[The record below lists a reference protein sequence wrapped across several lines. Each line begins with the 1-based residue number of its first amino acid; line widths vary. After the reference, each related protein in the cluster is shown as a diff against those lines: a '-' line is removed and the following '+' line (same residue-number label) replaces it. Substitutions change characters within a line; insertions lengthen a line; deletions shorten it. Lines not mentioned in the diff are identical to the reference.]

1 MIDPSVLNHPIKYD
15 NNAIRITCQE
25 VFVDFLINIKYDMLI
40 NTEKSNERSGYT
52 KLWNITKRK
61 SVS

>member
-1 MIDPSVLNHPIKYD
+1 M
-15 NNAIRITCQE
+15 
-25 VFVDFLINIKYDMLI
+25 INIKYDMLI

-52 KLWNITKRK
+52 KLWNIMKRK